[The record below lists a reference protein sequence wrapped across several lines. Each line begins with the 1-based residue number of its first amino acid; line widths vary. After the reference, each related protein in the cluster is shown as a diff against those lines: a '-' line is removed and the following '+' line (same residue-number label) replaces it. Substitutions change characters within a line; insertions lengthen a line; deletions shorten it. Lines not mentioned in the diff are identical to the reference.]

1 MYQYC
6 SSTIRFTLFSFPL
19 LRFFDFPPVS
29 RLPRSLLSIY
39 RYQKS
44 LKCPIST
51 ADFSSSTSHT
61 SPNTT
66 SKSENRC
73 VFVASYCRHLF
84 PPSHKTYLVKC
95 GSFSSHVSSPSG
107 GPSICTHSLI
117 ERVLRSLYGRS
128 TRYPS
133 PPRQAYLSE
142 STYNSLISLIWYMS
156 GPDR

>member
-1 MYQYC
+1 MYQHC
-6 SSTIRFTLFSFPL
+6 SSTIHSTLFPFPL

-29 RLPRSLLSIY
+29 RLPRSLSTDIKKSI
-39 RYQKS
+39 
-44 LKCPIST
+44 KCPIST

-66 SKSENRC
+66 SKSENRY
-73 VFVASYCRHLF
+73 VFVASHCRHLF
-84 PPSHKTYLVKC
+84 PPSYKTYLIKC
-95 GSFSSHVSSPSG
+95 GSFSSRVSSPFG
-107 GPSICTHSLI
+107 VPSICTHSLI

-133 PPRQAYLSE
+133 PPRQSYLSE
-142 STYNSLISLIWYMS
+142 STYNSLTSLLIWYMG